1 MVTPEIAGAR
11 SKSDTHVQ
19 SLERGLKILHAFDSE
34 SPEMTLS
41 QIAGKTDLSRAA
53 ARRFL
58 HTLEG
63 LGYVH
68 MDGRN
73 FRLSI
78 KVLDFGYSYLSS
90 LSLPE
95 IAQPHLE
102 SLTRLVH
109 ESASASVLDGHDI
122 VYIARVPVRKIMS
135 IRIGIGTRM
144 PAHFT
149 SMGRV
154 ILADKSATELKQYF
168 LDLQLD
174 KFTEFTKTKK
184 SEILS
189 EITRVREQG
198 WAIVDQELEFG
209 LRSIAVPITA
219 QDGKVVAAV
228 NVSTTTQSY
237 SLDEMK
243 RKILPKIQQAA
254 HVISQD
260 LKVWR
265 PGIVTVKNQPAKKLV

>member
-1 MVTPEIAGAR
+1 MVSSAKLGASPR
-11 SKSDTHVQ
+11 RENHVQ
-19 SLERGLKILHAFDSE
+19 SLERGLKILHAFDLE
-34 SPEMTLS
+34 NPEMTLS
-41 QIAGKTDLSRAA
+41 QIAGKTGLSRAA

-58 HTLEG
+58 FTLEE

-68 MDGRN
+68 MDGRS

-102 SLTRLVH
+102 SLTRIVH

-154 ILADKSATELKQYF
+154 MLADKSASELKLYF
-168 LDLQLD
+168 ANIQLD
-174 KFTEFTKTKK
+174 KYTEFTRTKK
-184 SEILS
+184 TEILA
-189 EITRVREQG
+189 EIARVREQG

-209 LRSIAVPITA
+209 LRSIAVPITSL
-219 QDGKVVAAV
+219 DGRVVAAI

-243 RKILPKIQQAA
+243 KKILPKIQDAA
-254 HVISQD
+254 YAISQD

-265 PGIVTVKNQPAKKLV
+265 PGIDTVRNQPAKRLV